1 MVQITMD
8 GNLDY
13 LVLFKN
19 CAKMMQVKLSPK
31 PNYQNQRKQSTFCNI
46 AYAAYN
52 DNNILSLIS
61 ILF

>member
-1 MVQITMD
+1 MD

-31 PNYQNQRKQSTFCNI
+31 PNYQNQRK
-46 AYAAYN
+46 
-52 DNNILSLIS
+52 
-61 ILF
+61 

>member
-13 LVLFKN
+13 LVLLIN
-19 CAKMMQVKLSPK
+19 CATMMQVKLSPK
-31 PNYQNQRKQSTFCNI
+31 PNYQNQRKQSTSCNN

-52 DNNILSLIS
+52 DNSILLLIS
-61 ILF
+61 NIF